1 MSMDDQ
7 VRELIAFH
15 RELTG
20 FNARLH
26 SSISE
31 LERSHD
37 SVNALWQ
44 DEMRRAYDAQYTPLH
59 ANITRYV
66 RVEGP
71 RYLEFLLFKIRHAQR
86 YLHGG

>member
-7 VRELIAFH
+7 ARELVSFH
-15 RELTG
+15 RELTS

-26 SSISE
+26 SSVNE

-44 DEMRRAYDAQYTPLH
+44 DEMRRSYDAQYTPLQE
-59 ANITRYV
+59 NISRYV
-66 RVEGP
+66 QLEGP
-71 RYLEFLLFKIRHAQR
+71 RYLDFLLFKIQYAQR
-86 YLHGG
+86 YLRGG

>member
-7 VRELIAFH
+7 ARELISFH

-26 SSISE
+26 SSIGE

-44 DEMRRAYDAQYTPLH
+44 DEMRRSYDAQYTPLQ

-66 RVEGP
+66 RLEGP
-71 RYLEFLLFKIRHAQR
+71 RYLDFLQLKIRYAQR
-86 YLHGG
+86 YLNGG